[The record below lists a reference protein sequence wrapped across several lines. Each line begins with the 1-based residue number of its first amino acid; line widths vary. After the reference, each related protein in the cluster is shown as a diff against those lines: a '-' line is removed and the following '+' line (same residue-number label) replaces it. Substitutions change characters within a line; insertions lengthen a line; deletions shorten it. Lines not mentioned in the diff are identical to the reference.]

1 MDVRFQCPACDQ
13 PIEVDGE
20 WAGAAVA
27 CPYCQKTV
35 TAPAASTFQPNVPP
49 PTAQPLAGAPGAYPG
64 VATPGVYSAIPPG
77 GRNRVAIVALSLS
90 VAALLSAAVFRVVL
104 SSHVSELE
112 EMGIM
117 NPSTSFAENTA
128 ALTEWMQ
135 KQGGVPTW
143 FVAIYLFAFLGL
155 GTWAGGLICSIVA
168 VRRPVRRNL
177 AWASF
182 GILFVSMVAL
192 CII

>member
-35 TAPAASTFQPNVPP
+35 TAPASSTFQPNVPP

-77 GRNRVAIVALSLS
+77 GRNTVAVVALSLA
-90 VAALLSAAVFRVVL
+90 VAALLSAGALRVVL
-104 SSHVSELE
+104 SSNAAEFRELAE
-112 EMGIM
+112 IASA
-117 NPSTSFAENTA
+117 STSFADSQA
-128 ALTEWMQ
+128 AFMGWIQ

-143 FVAIYLFAFLGL
+143 LLLFYLFIFLGL
-155 GTWAGGLICSIVA
+155 GTWVASLICSIVA

-177 AWASF
+177 VWASF

-192 CII
+192 CI

>member
-35 TAPAASTFQPNVPP
+35 TAPASSTFQPNVPP
-49 PTAQPLAGAPGAYPG
+49 PTAQPLAGAPAAYPG

-77 GRNRVAIVALSLS
+77 GRNTVAVVALSLA
-90 VAALLSAAVFRVVL
+90 VAALLSALVVKVVISSNEAEFR
-104 SSHVSELE
+104 
-112 EMGIM
+112 EMGEIASD
-117 NPSTSFAENTA
+117 STSFADSQA
-128 ALTEWMQ
+128 ALMEWMQ

-143 FVAIYLFAFLGL
+143 FVAISLFYFLGL
-155 GTWAGGLICSIVA
+155 GTWVASLVCSIVA

-182 GILFVSMVAL
+182 GVLFVSMVAL
-192 CII
+192 CI

>member
-1 MDVRFQCPACDQ
+1 MDVRFQCPACNQ

-35 TAPAASTFQPNVPP
+35 TAPTSSTFQPSAPP

-77 GRNRVAIVALSLS
+77 GRNTVAVVGLSLA
-90 VAALLSAAVFRVVL
+90 VAALLSALVVKVVI
-104 SSHVSELE
+104 SSHMDELR
-112 EMGIM
+112 EMGVM
-117 NPSTSFAENTA
+117 NATKSFADNTA
-128 ALTEWMQ
+128 TFTEWMQ
-135 KQGGVPTW
+135 KQGGLPTW
-143 FVAIYLFAFLGL
+143 FMAIYLFTFLGL
-155 GTWAGGLICSIVA
+155 GTWVASLVCSIVA

-182 GILFVSMVAL
+182 GVLFVSMVAL
-192 CII
+192 CI